1 MDEFPRQYSVYTDAP
16 RNLPLFLV
24 SPFPL
29 LDTEGDPD

>member
-1 MDEFPRQYSVYTDAP
+1 MDGFPRQYSVYADATK
-16 RNLPLFLV
+16 NLPVFLV